1 MQDGRIIATLA
12 TLTTLACALALAAC
26 GFSGNSSEAA
36 SSGGPESPAVAADFL
51 KFSRCMRSHGV
62 PNFPDP
68 TTGHGIQFTSSSGL
82 DPASPAFKSARSAC
96 KKVLPGGGPGN
107 APPPS
112 ASDLHQAL
120 VWAQCIRKHGV
131 PNFPDPSA
139 SVHEGLFFRGVGFA
153 VGAGFNP
160 QSPAFRH
167 AQAACGVGP
176 GGSKG

>member
-112 ASDLHQAL
+112 AS
-120 VWAQCIRKHGV
+120 
-131 PNFPDPSA
+131 
-139 SVHEGLFFRGVGFA
+139 VHEGLFFRGVGFA